1 MIMMM
6 DRTAGKAAKEAFSG
20 SVISCLL
27 GYEIMGPF
35 VVRISGKIKRTPEG
49 VLLSTHCGVTEVT
62 I

>member
-1 MIMMM
+1 MM
-6 DRTAGKAAKEAFSG
+6 DRTAGKAAKETFSG

-35 VVRISGKIKRTPEG
+35 VVCISGKIKRTPEG

>member
-1 MIMMM
+1 MMM

-35 VVRISGKIKRTPEG
+35 IVAQPGQIKRTPEG
-49 VLLSTHCGVTEVT
+49 ALLSTHCGVTEVT

>member
-1 MIMMM
+1 MMI

-35 VVRISGKIKRTPEG
+35 VVCISGQIKRTPEG
-49 VLLSTHCGVTEVT
+49 ALLSTHCGVTEVT